1 MQLIEKF
8 KNIYFNSFNENSEKI
23 HARNLIKYQMHVNK
37 LHILEIEFTS
47 SLVNK
52 LDNLEHV
59 ELILDMTTKTC
70 SFPKP
75 TVSNSRLTM
84 HIG

>member
-1 MQLIEKF
+1 
-8 KNIYFNSFNENSEKI
+8 
-23 HARNLIKYQMHVNK
+23 MHVNK

-75 TVSNSRLTM
+75 TVSNSRFTM